1 MIIMYFY
8 RIVKSYNIITT
19 RRLLAY
25 LTLFLSLKQCSKLDH
40 IHAKAIIVFAKFGG
54 MAALD
59 PTMMTTGEK
68 FHII

>member
-1 MIIMYFY
+1 MQQPF
-8 RIVKSYNIITT
+8 
-19 RRLLAY
+19 
-25 LTLFLSLKQCSKLDH
+25 KLDH